1 MMLTKYIQYCDLI
14 GYIQS
19 PMGSN
24 FKLLININCCCCSI
38 LSCILRACKLDV
50 KLQLHYN
57 CSCYLRMQIIAYKSH
72 CSCTYL
78 HSNECCVCSMT
89 VAMELLQTT
98 FELDLNDKTQSDQ
111 YKLKEPLEVCIVVH
125 TDRYKDTIIY
135 SKWLLCSTEMICS

>member
-1 MMLTKYIQYCDLI
+1 
-14 GYIQS
+14 
-19 PMGSN
+19 
-24 FKLLININCCCCSI
+24 
-38 LSCILRACKLDV
+38 
-50 KLQLHYN
+50 
-57 CSCYLRMQIIAYKSH
+57 
-72 CSCTYL
+72 
-78 HSNECCVCSMT
+78 MT